1 MKPEGTSRMEI
12 LIVYRTQYGST
23 KRCAELIRD
32 GVGEDVTLV
41 DLRDTPRPAVDDF
54 DVVLIGGS
62 IYGGLIQREVVA
74 FCGRN
79 RDRLLARKVGLFI
92 CCLYREERAMEQLES
107 AFPGWLR
114 DRAFAKYPL
123 GGALEPEK
131 LRPMDRFLVER
142 LGEFTE
148 SRGLIR
154 YDRIEELCGVLR
166 RLRETRADD
175 IG

>member
-32 GVGEDVTLV
+32 GVGEDVNLV

-107 AFPGWLR
+107 GEAEADGPLPRGAARGIHGKPGLDSLR
-114 DRAFAKYPL
+114 QDR
-123 GGALEPEK
+123 GA
-131 LRPMDRFLVER
+131 V
-142 LGEFTE
+142 
-148 SRGLIR
+148 RGPPP
-154 YDRIEELCGVLR
+154 VP
-166 RLRETRADD
+166 
-175 IG
+175 